1 MAVNIG
7 PKIGIDGE
15 AEYRSQLNNIIQ
27 QAKTLDSEMKAL
39 QSSFDEQ
46 NKSQED
52 AIKEAELYNRQIEV
66 QQERV
71 AKLAEMVEKSSQ
83 LTGENS
89 TETLKWREALA
100 NAQTELN
107 KMQVSE
113 EENVSWLDKLKQKV
127 SEAGPAIE
135 SGIVNTAKAA
145 AAALAA
151 VTAATVAVVAE
162 VGKGIVELS
171 EYGDHI
177 DKASQKMGI
186 SAEAYQEW
194 DFVLQHCGSSIDAMK
209 TGMTRLEAAVIDN
222 KDAFQKLGISQQEVA
237 NMSKEDLFA
246 ATITGLQNVKDETER
261 SAIATELFGKSYTE
275 LAPLLNTTA
284 EETKEMIQTVH
295 DLGGVM
301 SDEAVKQSAAFQDQL
316 LDLQTAMNGLQ
327 RNMLSTMMP
336 AINQVMN
343 GLISIFSGDSDSGL
357 KMIEIGVNNLVNTIS
372 EKLPKFLELGTSILT
387 SIVKAIIQ
395 NLPKL
400 LESAGQIVGE
410 LIAGLI
416 NMLPDL
422 VAMAPQLVAAIV
434 KGIIS
439 ALPHIAEAGANL
451 VKSLLS
457 AIGALLG
464 NVLKMGKDIVSS
476 VWEGIKSLNPIQW
489 GRDLISNFIQG
500 IKDKFAAL
508 KDSVKGVASTVKKM
522 LGFSEPEEGPLSD
535 FHTYAPDMMKLFA
548 KGIRDNAHLVT
559 EATEKA
565 FNLQPTIAS
574 AEVGASARAGS
585 SSAVNYGG
593 FNFII
598 NAAEGQDVNQIA
610 DAVMERIETVVGIR
624 GAVFA

>member
-145 AAALAA
+145 ATALAA